1 VIVVTLGT
9 QFFPFDRCATWVAR
23 LLAEGIIAEPVLFQ
37 HGATSVDRLS
47 HPLLTPVYSIDLD
60 EMQRAI
66 RRSRLVI
73 SHAGQGSARMLARL
87 GARFVLLPRRRIHGE
102 HVDDHQLLFTQA
114 VARLGVHY
122 CTEYNQLVH
131 YVENPPPPLSG
142 DLFEQTP
149 SLADHLALR
158 FN

>member
-1 VIVVTLGT
+1 MILVTLGT
-9 QFFPFDRCATWVAR
+9 QFFAFDRCIHWLER
-23 LLAEGIIAEPVLFQ
+23 LLAEGVIVEPVLLQ
-37 HGATSVDRLS
+37 HGTTSVARLK
-47 HPLLTPVYSIDLD
+47 HPLLTVVYSLDLD
-60 EMQRAI
+60 EMQNSV

-87 GARFVLLPRRRIHGE
+87 GAHFVLLPRQRRYRE
-102 HVDDHQLLFTQA
+102 HVDDHQLLFTHA

-122 CTEYNQLVH
+122 CIEYHQLVC
-131 YVENPPPPLSG
+131 YIQNPPPPLDG
-142 DLFEQTP
+142 DLFHQTP